1 MFLLCTSTTFSHEIN
16 LMSSLQNVNKDFLL
30 KSPFNLMKK
39 NVTSVLGY
47 KLLWQGHLCRCFFNA
62 QPFSNLISAQHFLKL
77 KVTLH

>member
-47 KLLWQGHLCRCFFNA
+47 KLLWQGHLCPCFFNA
-62 QPFSNLISAQHFLKL
+62 QPVSNLISAQHFLKL